1 MHVVARARLVLARRP
16 WVYWT
21 VVAALAFDPRRRRRC
36 ATQLARRARN
46 DWGATRSVLVAERRL
61 APGDTVAARLVD
73 LPLAAIPPGAL
84 DELPDGARLHQ
95 RVGDGEVVT
104 ELDITAL
111 PGPAGR
117 ATPGTVVVAMSDPL
131 GRGVTIGLNVQVA
144 ADGLVLAES
153 ATVVEVVDDVIFVAV
168 DASIAPTVAAAARQG
183 VASLLYLP

>member
-21 VVAALAFDPRRRRRC
+21 IVAALASMFAVVVDEHL
-36 ATQLARRARN
+36 TSLDDARHS
-46 DWGATRSVLVAERRL
+46 WGATRSVLVAERRL
-61 APGDTVAARLVD
+61 APGDAMAARLVD

-84 DELPDGARLHQ
+84 GELPDGARLHQ
-95 RVGDGEVVT
+95 RVGEGEVVT

-117 ATPGTVVVAMSDPL
+117 ARAGTVVVALSDPL
-131 GRGVTIGLNVQVA
+131 SRGVTIGLSVQVA
-144 ADGLVLAES
+144 ADGVVLAEAAS
-153 ATVVEVVDDVIFVAV
+153 VVEVVDDVIFVAV
-168 DASIAPTVAAAARQG
+168 DASSAPAVAAAARQG

>member
-21 VVAALAFDPRRRRRC
+21 VVAALAS
-36 ATQLARRARN
+36 TLALAVDARLRSLDEARN

-61 APGDTVAARLVD
+61 VPGDTVAARLVD
-73 LPLAAIPPGAL
+73 LPLAAIPPDAL
-84 DELPDGARLHQ
+84 DALPDGARLHQ

-168 DASIAPTVAAAARQG
+168 DASVAPTVAAAAQQG